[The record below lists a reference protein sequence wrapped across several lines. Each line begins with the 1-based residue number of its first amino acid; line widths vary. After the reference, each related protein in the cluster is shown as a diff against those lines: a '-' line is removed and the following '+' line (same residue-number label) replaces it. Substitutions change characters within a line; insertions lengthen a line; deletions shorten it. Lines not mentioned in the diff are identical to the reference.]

1 MDWSKRMEQGMRAAA
16 LTGLVLFLLHCLVTQ
31 IRRVRKWRLDVQADF
46 EAALQRLNIE
56 SYDFLANRNTPPG
69 MRRPPDVYRIL
80 RDQQGRY
87 FLYLHS
93 GANPGVFHA
102 LTEERALLAAKLN
115 G

>member
-1 MDWSKRMEQGMRAAA
+1 MEQILRAAA
-16 LTGLVLFLLHCLVTQ
+16 LTGMVLFLLLCLVTH
-31 IRRVRKWRLDVQADF
+31 IRRVRKWRLDVDADF
-46 EAALQRLNIE
+46 EAVLQRMHIN
-56 SYDFLANRNTPPG
+56 SHTFLANRNTPPG

-93 GANPGVFHA
+93 GANPGVFQP

-115 G
+115 R